1 MELEPCAVGNRNFG
15 TREQKMP
22 SWGLVNVIWE
32 INKCE
37 RERLLREPSVLEV
50 STGPEKACYGA

>member
-1 MELEPCAVGNRNFG
+1 MGNGNFG

-37 RERLLREPSVLEV
+37 RERLLREPPVLEV
-50 STGPEKACYGA
+50 STGPEKVCYGA

>member
-1 MELEPCAVGNRNFG
+1 MELEPCAVGNGNFG

-37 RERLLREPSVLEV
+37 RERLLREPPVLEV
-50 STGPEKACYGA
+50 STGPEKVCYGA